1 MCISNEMLWAIG
13 GLCIGGGI
21 VAIAATLF
29 MIYVARLGKKQVTKD
44 ATN

>member
-21 VAIAATLF
+21 VAIAAALF
-29 MIYVARLGKKQVTKD
+29 IAYVARLGKKEIAKD